1 MLRLCKTTTKEMVIA
16 MLTLTSCDRGVETIN
31 AIDGTDS
38 AAE

>member
-1 MLRLCKTTTKEMVIA
+1 MLRLCKTTKEMVIA
-16 MLTLTSCDRGVETIN
+16 MLTLTSCDGVVETIN